1 PTEETPVP
9 PRVQVAPRP
18 PADKASPPAVQ
29 PEMTERRK
37 PDQPASQQPQPKA
50 AARVPAPAASQT
62 DDANAKRQRYEP
74 AAGKQPGEAT
84 VALNVPKPELELPPK
99 NALDHAAQRVS
110 WVRDFN
116 GGDCFYATLTS
127 ATEAAVAIEG
137 LGTEVQPFERMLS
150 DFQARFRVEPDI
162 SVRLIEP
169 AQCEVTN
176 FLRFLDQMPA
186 DKPQL
191 VLDRTTVPSG
201 SPIGGTLVT
210 QGGLI
215 SSVLLIDHRGMA
227 FSLDDRILAQAD
239 KATFNIPIDLGAA
252 DKAAGKVVPQII
264 MVITGPQDI
273 HAAAFS
279 APTPAALL
287 LPKILDEIDANRAE
301 FSATAK
307 YFRLGG

>member
-1 PTEETPVP
+1 M
-9 PRVQVAPRP
+9 P
-18 PADKASPPAVQ
+18 PADKDSPPPAVQ
-29 PEMTERRK
+29 PDVMESRK
-37 PDQPASQQPQPKA
+37 SEQPASQPAQPKA
-50 AARVPAPAASQT
+50 AARVPDPAADQT
-62 DDANAKRQRYEP
+62 DDVNAKGQQDEP
-74 AAGKQPGEAT
+74 AAGKQPGDAT
-84 VALNVPKPELELPPK
+84 VALNVPKPALELPPEIGF
-99 NALDHAAQRVS
+99 DAAQRAS

-127 ATEAAVAIEG
+127 ATETAVKIEG

-150 DFQARFRVEPDI
+150 DFQARFHLEPDI

-176 FLRFLDQMPA
+176 FLRFLDQMA
-186 DKPQL
+186 TDKPQL

-210 QGGLI
+210 RGGLI

-227 FSLDDRILAQAD
+227 FNLDGRILAQAD
-239 KATFNIPIDLGAA
+239 KATFKFPIDLGAA

-273 HAAAFS
+273 QAAAFS
-279 APTPAALL
+279 TPTPAALL
-287 LPKILDEIDANRAE
+287 LPRILEEIATTRSE

>member
-1 PTEETPVP
+1 EETPEPVP
-9 PRVQVAPRP
+9 PRVQVAPMP
-18 PADKASPPAVQ
+18 PADKAPPPPAVQ
-29 PEMTERRK
+29 PDVMESPK
-37 PDQPASQQPQPKA
+37 LDQSASQQ
-50 AARVPAPAASQT
+50 AARVPEPAADQT
-62 DDANAKRQRYEP
+62 DDMDAKGQQDEP
-74 AAGKQPGEAT
+74 AAGKQPGEAA
-84 VALNVPKPELELPPK
+84 VALNVPKPELEQPPK
-99 NALDHAAQRVS
+99 NALDYPAQRAS

-127 ATEAAVAIEG
+127 ATETAVEIEG

-150 DFQARFRVEPDI
+150 DFQARFHVEPDI

-176 FLRFLDQMPA
+176 FLRFLDQMA
-186 DKPQL
+186 TDKPQL

-210 QGGLI
+210 RGGLI

-227 FSLDDRILAQAD
+227 FNLDSRILAQAD
-239 KATFNIPIDLGAA
+239 KATFKFPIDLGAA

-264 MVITGPQDI
+264 MVITGPQDVQ
-273 HAAAFS
+273 AAAFS
-279 APTPAALL
+279 TPTPAALL
-287 LPKILDEIDANRAE
+287 LPKILEEIATTRSE